1 MQQLN
6 IEKKKF
12 LFNTYG
18 RYPISIKEGRGTKLY
33 DFEGREYT
41 DLLSGIA
48 VCNLGHAHPEIAQ
61 TIADQAKKTGP
72 C

>member
-1 MQQLN
+1 MDHAT
-6 IEKKKF
+6 IKHREKKF

-48 VCNLGHAHPEIAQ
+48 VCNLDTLILKLLRQ
-61 TIADQAKKTGP
+61 
-72 C
+72 